1 MKKPQ
6 LGIFYLLVKTNK
18 RTSNVQWRPV
28 ISNNRKAIENISG
41 FLKFYLKNVA
51 LTIPHLLEGTRYF
64 LELTRNVDQIPE
76 NALLVS
82 FDVVGL
88 CPHIAHDKCVEI
100 MCHFLDKR
108 KDESISS
115 ESLYRKASESLSSKC
130 NAKA

>member
-1 MKKPQ
+1 M
-6 LGIFYLLVKTNK
+6 
-18 RTSNVQWRPV
+18 
-28 ISNNRKAIENISG
+28 ISNKRKAIENISG
-41 FLKFYLKNVA
+41 FLKFYLKNIV
-51 LTIPHLLEGTRYF
+51 LTIPHLLEDTRYF
-64 LELTRNVDQIPE
+64 LQLTRNVDQTPE

-88 CPHIAHDKCVEI
+88 FPHIAHDQGVEI

-108 KDESISS
+108 EDESVSS